1 MFFVFDGK
9 FRGYTDYIND
19 YIELLKNLQIH
30 QNTNRRLNSKF
41 FNEKDTNKRVIV
53 NWTTYDALSEE
64 KKNVAKVVTPDNW
77 V

>member
-41 FNEKDTNKRVIV
+41 FNEKNTNKRVIV
-53 NWTTYDALSEE
+53 NSTTYNALSEE
-64 KKNVAKVVTPDNW
+64 KKM
-77 V
+77 

>member
-53 NWTTYDALSEE
+53 N
-64 KKNVAKVVTPDNW
+64 
-77 V
+77 